1 MPYVPLRE
9 VRDHVAQR
17 KEFKGNNIFARK
29 LGGAF
34 DRKGEQIYAVFSYR
48 YDWPLLI
55 HAAGL
60 WFENQDRF
68 SRTTS
73 KHHAYAKPYYIETR
87 KLSVDAMND
96 LLNPHTQSG
105 SVLRMLAAA
114 AQETNHA

>member
-1 MPYVPLRE
+1 MGYTPLRD
-9 VRDHVAQR
+9 VRSYVVSRQ
-17 KEFKGNNIFARK
+17 EFKGNNIFARHYGP
-29 LGGAF
+29 L
-34 DRKGEQIYAVFSYR
+34 YAVFSYR
-48 YDWPLLI
+48 HDWPLFI

-114 AQETNHA
+114 QETNHA

>member
-1 MPYVPLRE
+1 MAYATLRDVHTYVLRKE
-9 VRDHVAQR
+9 
-17 KEFKGNNIFARK
+17 EFKGNNIFGRQFDK
-29 LGGAF
+29 L
-34 DRKGEQIYAVFSYR
+34 YAVFSYR

-68 SRTTS
+68 SRSTTRHLS
-73 KHHAYAKPYYIETR
+73 SARPYYIETR

-114 AQETNHA
+114 QETNHA

>member
-1 MPYVPLRE
+1 MGYTPLRD
-9 VRDHVAQR
+9 VRSYVVNRQ
-17 KEFKGNNIFARK
+17 EFKGNNIFARHYGP
-29 LGGAF
+29 L
-34 DRKGEQIYAVFSYR
+34 YAVFSYR
-48 YDWPLLI
+48 HDWPLFI

-105 SVLRMLAAA
+105 SALRMLAA

>member
-1 MPYVPLRE
+1 MSYVPLRE

-29 LGGAF
+29 LG
-34 DRKGEQIYAVFSYR
+34 RIGEQIYAVFSYR
-48 YDWPLLI
+48 YDYPILI
-55 HAAGL
+55 HAAGM
-60 WFENQDRF
+60 WFENQDKF
-68 SRTTS
+68 SRSTTRHLS
-73 KHHAYAKPYYIETR
+73 SARPYYIETR

-114 AQETNHA
+114 QETDHAL

>member
-1 MPYVPLRE
+1 MGYTPLRD
-9 VRDHVAQR
+9 VRSYVVNRQ
-17 KEFKGNNIFARK
+17 EFKGNNIFARHYGP
-29 LGGAF
+29 L
-34 DRKGEQIYAVFSYR
+34 YAVFSYR
-48 YDWPLLI
+48 HDWPLFI

-114 AQETNHA
+114 QETNHA